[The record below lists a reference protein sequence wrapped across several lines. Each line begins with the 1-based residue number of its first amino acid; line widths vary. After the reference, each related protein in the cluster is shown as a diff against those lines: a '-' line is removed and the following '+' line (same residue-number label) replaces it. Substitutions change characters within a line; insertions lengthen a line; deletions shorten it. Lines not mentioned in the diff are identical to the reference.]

1 MLPSFPQ
8 KLAELPRKQA
18 LGQPAGRGGTPGMMR
33 HAGSAKGKGHQGYLT
48 YVERGQEA
56 RLEGESVK
64 K

>member
-33 HAGSAKGKGHQGYLT
+33 HAGSAKGKGT
-48 YVERGQEA
+48 
-56 RLEGESVK
+56 K
-64 K
+64 DI